1 MTDDSTPNNGI
12 GTSGPVTTSGGY
24 KVHVDRDLC
33 VTLAVCLGVA
43 PGIFELDAEG
53 KAIIKDPNGDDLQTL
68 LEACKGCP
76 VNAIVLH
83 HPNGKRIWP
92 DPEVDTDGMSLG

>member
-1 MTDDSTPNNGI
+1 MADDFVA
-12 GTSGPVTTSGGY
+12 TSGPVTNKDGF
-24 KVHVDRDLC
+24 KLEVDRDLC

-43 PGIFELDAEG
+43 PDIFTLDAEG
-53 KAIIKDPNGDDLQTL
+53 KAIIKDPSLPNMEQI
-68 LEACKGCP
+68 LESCKACP

-92 DPEVDTDGMSLG
+92 DPEVTLNGEAI

>member
-1 MTDDSTPNNGI
+1 MAGDPPP
-12 GTSGPVTTSGGY
+12 TSGPVKTKDGY
-24 KVHVDRDLC
+24 ELAVDRDLC

-43 PGIFELDAEG
+43 PGIFELDTEG
-53 KAIIKDPNGDDLQTL
+53 KAVVKNPDGDDLHTL

-76 VNAIVLH
+76 VNALILN

-92 DPEVDTDGMSLG
+92 DPEVDVEGNPVR